1 MANKSNNE
9 YILER
14 RAQIMNTAP
23 FRSSPDN
30 IHSGKNFTFTEKQRV
45 ALPFPKNKYLQHK
58 AGPMF
63 SLLSPT

>member
-1 MANKSNNE
+1 MFYMANKSNNE

-30 IHSGKNFTFTEKQRV
+30 IHSGKNFTFTEKTEGG
-45 ALPFPKNKYLQHK
+45 AT
-58 AGPMF
+58 
-63 SLLSPT
+63 LSQE